1 MDATL
6 QEILTARERR
16 AATQKEL
23 LARYGKPLLC
33 FSMNIPGPEKWNAD
47 ISVGFTVG
55 NLLLRQN
62 LGSAKLLHFEK
73 HQNTADCVAYYVV
86 DLSARKLKRIAIETE
101 MTDPIGRLFDMDVL
115 DEQGQHLSRT
125 DFGFEPRKCLI
136 CDRDARICAR
146 SRNHGL
152 ELLVKRTNELL
163 QIAATQWL
171 AKYVAE
177 TAHAALIQEVNTTP
191 KPGLVDRNNQGA
203 HKDMN
208 LEHFFASANA
218 LYPYFSMFAK
228 AGYQTQNSPAQET
241 FRKIREIG
249 KEAEEAM
256 LRATGGVNTHKGA
269 IFSLGLLCAAAGRIP
284 PHLWSVETLL
294 DECAFLTKDIIAFDF
309 INLTIENAKTNGE
322 RLFAEFGIT
331 GVRGQAAAGFPAV
344 KEIGFP
350 TFLKSLQHG
359 YSYND
364 AGCIT
369 LLHLIAATDDTNL
382 IRRCGRDQQLVL
394 RQRIRQMLEDDPY
407 PELHKLLTLDREF
420 IERNLSPGGCADL
433 LAVVYFLHNIKNMN
447 TPQ

>member
-6 QEILTARERR
+6 QEILAARESR
-16 AATQKEL
+16 AAKQKEL

-62 LGSAKLLHFEK
+62 LGSARLLHFEK
-73 HQNTADCVAYYVV
+73 HQNTAGCVAYYVV
-86 DLSARKLKRIAIETE
+86 DLSARQLKRIAIETE
-101 MTDPIGRLFDMDVL
+101 AIDPIGRLFDMDVL

-136 CDRDARICAR
+136 CDRDAHICAR

-171 AKYVAE
+171 SKFIAE
-177 TAHAALIQEVNTTP
+177 TAHAALIQEVSTTP

-218 LYPYFSMFAK
+218 LHPYFCMFAK
-228 AGYQTQNSPAQET
+228 AGYRTKNAPAQET
-241 FRKIREIG
+241 FRRIREIG
-249 KEAEEAM
+249 KEAEQAM
-256 LRATGGVNTHKGA
+256 LHATGWVNTHKGA

-284 PHLWSVETLL
+284 PHLWSVQTLL
-294 DECAFLTKDIIAFDF
+294 DECATMTNDIIASDF
-309 INLTIENAKTNGE
+309 ANLTIETARTTGE

-350 TFLKSLQHG
+350 VFLEALQSGH
-359 YSYND
+359 SYND

-382 IRRCGRDQQLVL
+382 IRRCGRDQQLAL

-407 PELHKLLTLDREF
+407 PEIHKLFSLDREF
-420 IERNLSPGGCADL
+420 IARNLSPGGCADL
-433 LAVVYFLHNIKNMN
+433 LAMVYFLHSIEKA
-447 TPQ
+447 